1 MTDNTPVLIAGGGPA
16 GLTAA
21 YELARRG
28 ALPIV
33 FEKDGL
39 VGGHARTETFEGYRF
54 DIGGHRFFTKIPEAE
69 AIWHDVMGDDL
80 LLVSRRSR
88 IYYNRKFFFYPLKPF
103 NVLASLG
110 PITSVAMMLSFVR
123 SALFPLRPEDNFER
137 WVINRFGRRLYEA
150 FFKSYRGRHVTRS
163 ARSGPPNVSRVSR
176 SARSSRKPSW
186 AIRERSSRV

>member
-1 MTDNTPVLIAGGGPA
+1 MTDIKPVLIAGAGPA

-28 ALPIV
+28 VVPIV
-33 FEKDGL
+33 FEKDHL

-69 AIWHDVMGDDL
+69 ALWHDIMGDDL

-110 PITSVAMMLSFVR
+110 PFTSLLMMLSFVKA
-123 SALFPLRPEDNFER
+123 ALIPLRPEDNFER
-137 WVINRFGRRLYEA
+137 WVINRFGGDVPCAVETQRRL
-150 FFKSYRGRHVTRS
+150 G
-163 ARSGPPNVSRVSR
+163 
-176 SARSSRKPSW
+176 
-186 AIRERSSRV
+186 